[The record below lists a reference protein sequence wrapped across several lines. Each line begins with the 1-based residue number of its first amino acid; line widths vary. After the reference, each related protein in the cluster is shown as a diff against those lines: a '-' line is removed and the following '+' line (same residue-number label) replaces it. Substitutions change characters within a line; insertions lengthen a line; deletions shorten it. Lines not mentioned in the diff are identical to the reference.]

1 MLPILPQVMFGR
13 YVVNTH
19 VTDPHGFIS
28 LAQCCNRCVS
38 RTCES
43 WIMYHNICCRRVR
56 KNQVALQC
64 CPNAHFGPRKSIKE
78 QHEGNAM
85 KKILSSLAHVPASI
99 QFPVWVLRLRS
110 CYFSS
115 WTCFHAICRAG
126 FFYLPSYLSSMG
138 HCDSSTHLHQT
149 LKDSLQHVN
158 IHMPIVAV
166 GSHHMMPA

>member
-1 MLPILPQVMFGR
+1 MLQ
-13 YVVNTH
+13 
-19 VTDPHGFIS
+19 
-28 LAQCCNRCVS
+28 QCVS
-38 RTCES
+38 RTCVS
-43 WIMYHNICCRRVR
+43 WIMYHNICCRLLQKGAQESSRFAVLPQMPTLDQEKAS
-56 KNQVALQC
+56 KN
-64 CPNAHFGPRKSIKE
+64 SMKE
-78 QHEGNAM
+78 M
-85 KKILSSLAHVPASI
+85 PWKKNLSSLAHVPASI

-138 HCDSSTHLHQT
+138 HCDSSTHLHQK

-166 GSHHMMPA
+166 GSHHMMPP